1 MARSDGADENRPG
14 TMASAASKEL
24 SMRSD
29 SKKWAFEA
37 LPQHIKASEASSR
50 KARLRSINSFEEI
63 TEVDDEG
70 PATFEQNSNNS
81 SSEHRPTT
89 AQLFANRAFAHTR
102 SHSLH
107 ALLSP
112 NLSKRPMGQ
121 PQHRLHRGLSD
132 NSTMHRKTSLP
143 TNFTR
148 HSLDS
153 SRHSLTDLLAL
164 PPIPEATSPIS
175 PSSLQF
181 DPVIESQSSQ

>member
-1 MARSDGADENRPG
+1 
-14 TMASAASKEL
+14 
-24 SMRSD
+24 MRSD

-37 LPQHIKASEASSR
+37 LPQHMKASEASSR

-81 SSEHRPTT
+81 DSEHRPTA

-121 PQHRLHRGLSD
+121 PQVGKVSHNKTQIHFFQHRLHRGLSD
-132 NSTMHRKTSLP
+132 SSTVHRKTSLP

-153 SRHSLTDLLAL
+153 SRHSLTDLLGN
-164 PPIPEATSPIS
+164 
-175 PSSLQF
+175 
-181 DPVIESQSSQ
+181 

>member
-1 MARSDGADENRPG
+1 
-14 TMASAASKEL
+14 
-24 SMRSD
+24 MRSD

-37 LPQHIKASEASSR
+37 LPQHMKASEASSR

-81 SSEHRPTT
+81 DSEHRPTA

-121 PQHRLHRGLSD
+121 PQVGKVSHNKTQIHFSSTDFTVDYQTAVLCIERLPCRRISHD
-132 NSTMHRKTSLP
+132 IHSTALD
-143 TNFTR
+143 TR
-148 HSLDS
+148 
-153 SRHSLTDLLAL
+153 
-164 PPIPEATSPIS
+164 
-175 PSSLQF
+175 
-181 DPVIESQSSQ
+181 